1 MNDLWRTTR
10 MAFLLALLTWGLSGC
25 EMDGYDSTSGPD
37 PGSQSTELG
46 LEGAAESASLDN
58 SDPIPA
64 AEEPGKG
71 SCDEV
76 TEAKKKL
83 IPANSNWS
91 FGVMD
96 PTHPDYCDIIE
107 GAYDLLLDFLE
118 SEPEMVK
125 EKIVFHIKN
134 EKRFVNGVSIAAY
147 TQPVGSGHTI
157 TFYNPQ
163 AP

>member
-1 MNDLWRTTR
+1 
-10 MAFLLALLTWGLSGC
+10 MAFLLALLTWGLSAC
-25 EMDGYDSTSGPD
+25 EMDGYDSDPVPD
-37 PGSQSTELG
+37 PSSQSTELG
-46 LEGAAESASLDN
+46 LEAALESASLDGD
-58 SDPIPA
+58 DPIPA
-64 AEEPGKG
+64 AEEPEQDP
-71 SCDEV
+71 CDEV
-76 TEAKKKL
+76 TEAKRKL

-91 FGVMD
+91 FGAMD
-96 PTHPDYCDIIE
+96 PAHPDYCDIIE
-107 GAYDLLLDFLE
+107 GAYDLLLDYLE
-118 SEPEMVK
+118 TEPEMVK

>member
-1 MNDLWRTTR
+1 
-10 MAFLLALLTWGLSGC
+10 MAFLLALLTWGLIGC
-25 EMDGYDSTSGPD
+25 EMDGYDSTSVPD
-37 PGSQSTELG
+37 PSSQSTELG
-46 LEGAAESASLDN
+46 LEGAPESASLDG
-58 SDPIPA
+58 SDPIPV
-64 AEEPGKG
+64 AEKPEKG
-71 SCDEV
+71 PCDEV
-76 TEAKKKL
+76 TEAKRKL

-91 FGVMD
+91 FGGMD
-96 PTHPDYCDIIE
+96 PAHPDYCDIIE
-107 GAYDLLLDFLE
+107 GVYDLLIDYLDT
-118 SEPEMVK
+118 EPEMAK